1 MRRLV
6 LGIGNLD
13 RGDDAVGVLVARRLR
28 ALLPPEIE
36 VREASGEGAGLL
48 DAWQGAEEVWL
59 IDAVR
64 PSGSPGRIYRLDVT
78 TTPLPSDFF
87 HYSTHAFGVAEAVE
101 LARVLG
107 DLPRALFVY
116 GIEAQSVRP
125 GAPLSP
131 AVEAALE
138 VVVAE
143 LLAAATIPHLRNSPI
158 PRA

>member
-6 LGIGNLD
+6 LGVGNLD
-13 RGDDAVGVLVARRLR
+13 RGDDAVGILIARRLR
-28 ALLPPEIE
+28 ALLPPEVE

-48 DAWQGAEEVWL
+48 DTWQGAEEVWL
-59 IDAVR
+59 VDAVR
-64 PSGSPGRIYRLDVT
+64 PSGLPGRIYRLDVT

-125 GAPLSP
+125 GANLTP

-143 LLAAATIPHLRNSPI
+143 LLALATPSHLRNSPI
-158 PRA
+158 PPA